1 MFQGIS
7 KKKKFEY
14 LKKMNIPIKV
24 ECKRLDSYINQ
35 VKIKK
40 IDLVKIDT
48 QGHEVKVLK
57 SLGTKLK
64 IIDNIQLEIML
75 YDFYDI
81 QTSFYSIEKIL
92 RNYGFKLYDICYISK
107 NPKNLRTDWVDVIY
121 SKI

>member
-1 MFQGIS
+1 MKGFYFNSSSEQRNS
-7 KKKKFEY
+7 
-14 LKKMNIPIKV
+14 
-24 ECKRLDSYINQ
+24 
-35 VKIKK
+35 KIKK
-40 IDLVKIDT
+40 LFSSSN
-48 QGHEVKVLK
+48 VLK

-81 QTSFYSIEKIL
+81 QISFYSIEKIL
-92 RNYGFKLYDICYISK
+92 RKYGFKLYDICYISK

>member
-1 MFQGIS
+1 
-7 KKKKFEY
+7 
-14 LKKMNIPIKV
+14 MNVPIKV
-24 ECKRLDSYINQ
+24 ECKRLDTFVNQ
-35 VKIKK
+35 KKIKK

-81 QTSFYSIEKIL
+81 QMSFYSIEKIL
-92 RNYGFKLYDICYISK
+92 RKYGFKLYDICYISK